1 MLFSRGG
8 KELRCANILIAMTLD
23 KKRKQDRERAAVYR
37 RKKGIK
43 PRHPAMPPE
52 EKKRRHRE
60 AEMRRRRAL
69 GMEPRVLY
77 ATAEEKREARLRNQ
91 ACYRLKKRMT
101 LMERSSPRD

>member
-1 MLFSRGG
+1 
-8 KELRCANILIAMTLD
+8 MTVEE
-23 KKRKQDRERAAVYR
+23 KRKQDRERAAVYR

-43 PRHPAMPPE
+43 LRHPAMPPE

-77 ATAEEKREARLRNQ
+77 ATAEEKHEAQLRNQ
-91 ACYRLKKRMT
+91 ARYRLKKRMR
-101 LMERSSPRD
+101 LVERSS